1 MTRASRPMSNDAL
14 IAARQ
19 PVRKARVGVLAL
31 ATKFP
36 RVTVAAGLVALLF
49 LVALLAPIVSPH
61 DPLAINPDNTYLP
74 PLSPGH
80 LLGTDELGRDL
91 FSRVLWGTRVSVPVA
106 FVAVAVGLF
115 AGGIVGLICGYAGGV
130 TDLLLMR
137 FIDAL
142 LAFPGL
148 ILAIALVGAL
158 GPGLR
163 NAMIAIGIVAIPTYA
178 RLVRGQV
185 LQLKQMDYVTAT
197 RSLGARPIRLVL
209 GHILPN
215 LLNPIIVQVSLSA
228 GFAILAEATLSF
240 LGLGAQVPTP
250 DWGQMINSGRTFLTN
265 DPWLAIVPGAAI
277 SVAVF
282 SLNWLGYSLRDAL
295 DPRLRSLLLLTCPP
309 RNPGRRSGWRPQT
322 RERSRDPGRRRTGD
336 PATTGPFPPRR
347 APGAAAHR
355 KQHRP
360 LVTQCERDRDA
371 HHAAQTS
378 SGNATCGTS
387 AHRSPP

>member
-1 MTRASRPMSNDAL
+1 MSSAPL
-14 IAARQ
+14 VSEPQ
-19 PVRKARVGVLAL
+19 PVRPARVSVLAL
-31 ATKFP
+31 AGKYP
-36 RVTVAAGLVALLF
+36 RLTLAAAFVALLF
-49 LVALLAPIVSPH
+49 LVALVAPILSPH
-61 DPLAINPDNTYLP
+61 DPLLVNPDNPYLP

-91 FSRVLWGTRVSVPVA
+91 LSRVLWGTRVSLPVA

-115 AGGIVGLICGYAGGV
+115 AGGIIGLVCGYAGGL

-148 ILAIALVGAL
+148 ILAIALVAAL

-163 NAMIAIGIVAIPTYA
+163 NAMIAIGIVAIPAYA

-185 LQLKQMDYVTAT
+185 LQLKQMEFVTAT
-197 RSLGARPIRLVL
+197 RSLGAGPLRLVF
-209 GHILPN
+209 GHIMPN
-215 LLNPIIVQVSLSA
+215 LLNPIIVQISLSA

-250 DWGQMINSGRTFLTN
+250 DWGQMINSGRTFLNN

-282 SLNWLGYSLRDAL
+282 SFNWLGDSLRDAL
-295 DPRLRSLLLLTCPP
+295 DPRLRS
-309 RNPGRRSGWRPQT
+309 
-322 RERSRDPGRRRTGD
+322 
-336 PATTGPFPPRR
+336 
-347 APGAAAHR
+347 
-355 KQHRP
+355 
-360 LVTQCERDRDA
+360 
-371 HHAAQTS
+371 
-378 SGNATCGTS
+378 
-387 AHRSPP
+387 

>member
-1 MTRASRPMSNDAL
+1 MSNAPLL
-14 IAARQ
+14 IAAQQ

-31 ATKFP
+31 ATKYP
-36 RVTVAAGLVALLF
+36 RVAVAAGLVTFLF

-163 NAMIAIGIVAIPTYA
+163 NAMIAIGIVAIPAYA

-265 DPWLAIVPGAAI
+265 DPWLAIVPGAAL
-277 SVAVF
+277 SVAVVSF
-282 SLNWLGYSLRDAL
+282 NWLGDALRDAL
-295 DPRLRSLLLLTCPP
+295 APRLRS
-309 RNPGRRSGWRPQT
+309 
-322 RERSRDPGRRRTGD
+322 
-336 PATTGPFPPRR
+336 
-347 APGAAAHR
+347 
-355 KQHRP
+355 
-360 LVTQCERDRDA
+360 
-371 HHAAQTS
+371 
-378 SGNATCGTS
+378 
-387 AHRSPP
+387 